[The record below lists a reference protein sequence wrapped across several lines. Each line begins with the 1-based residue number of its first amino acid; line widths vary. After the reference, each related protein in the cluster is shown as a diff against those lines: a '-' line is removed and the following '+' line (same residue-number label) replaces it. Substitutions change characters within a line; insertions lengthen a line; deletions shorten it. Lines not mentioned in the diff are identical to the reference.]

1 MYLYFYVTV
10 YQHRT
15 IFLVRFILYR
25 PKLYLYV
32 STYVFVD
39 LSVFLMIL
47 RRAASDEVIVV
58 RTVVWVSLYIMLGIS
73 SLGILLLETPPT
85 GRGYWPT
92 TPKRNTFARQRFWAL
107 EISVRD
113 FSGM

>member
-58 RTVVWVSLYIMLGIS
+58 RTVVWVSLYIRLGIS
-73 SLGILLLETPPT
+73 SLGILLLETPQLVEAIGLQPLN
-85 GRGYWPT
+85 GILLPGSACGP
-92 TPKRNTFARQRFWAL
+92 
-107 EISVRD
+107 
-113 FSGM
+113 